1 MNYIKHSLSV
11 LTFLF
16 ISSVAMAE
24 VAVIV
29 HPSNS
34 DAISQGDISKIYLGK
49 IKKFPGGKQALPLD
63 KSEGEA
69 LRVQFLDKVVKKS
82 EQQMKSYWSRLIFTG
97 KGAPPKQYF
106 DDAEIIEVILEDDEA
121 VGYIDSSSVTEG
133 LKVIFTAQ

>member
-97 KGAPPKQYF
+97 KGVPPKILSS
-106 DDAEIIEVILEDDEA
+106 DAEIVETVSRNPDAI
-121 VGYIDSSSVTEG
+121 GYVDSSSVNDSV
-133 LKVIFTAQ
+133 KVILAF